1 MGINGGWGV
10 RPPSLCIQPPYFVT
24 YVDLGGSGPPSS
36 FSLIPTLAIAEPLVT
51 FVYVRLYRVVC
62 YLLTLL
68 QSDAAVAE
76 DGDDA
81 DDDVDVERISECL
94 SCSIACVQ
102 L

>member
-1 MGINGGWGV
+1 
-10 RPPSLCIQPPYFVT
+10 
-24 YVDLGGSGPPSS
+24 
-36 FSLIPTLAIAEPLVT
+36 
-51 FVYVRLYRVVC
+51 
-62 YLLTLL
+62 L